1 MIERTQRRLRQAQFF
16 YEHLLD
22 PPRTTTIGSEAF
34 LFYHNA
40 FIQAARSVTWT
51 LKNEEPEKWKA
62 WEPKWRAKRTLDEQ
76 ELLDITNEL
85 RIVEAKKGGAN
96 LYVEMAQEALEITH
110 PDSRTTQ
117 ATLRLNIS
125 FHYFEDGK
133 KKQEVT
139 DVCRRYLELL
149 EKMVKDFCT
158 DMGLNAGNECRLGPY
173 L

>member
-1 MIERTQRRLRQAQFF
+1 MIERTQRRLRQARFF

-22 PPRTTTIGSEAF
+22 PPRTTTIGVSEAF
-34 LFYHNA
+34 QSYFNA

-62 WEPKWRAKRTLDEQ
+62 WEPKWRANQTSDEQ

-85 RIVEAKKGGAN
+85 RIDEAKKGGAN
-96 LYVEMAQEALEITH
+96 LYVELAQEALEITH

-125 FHYFEDGK
+125 YYFDEEQK
-133 KKQEVT
+133 HEVT
-139 DVCRRYLELL
+139 ELCRRYLELL
-149 EKMVKDFCT
+149 ETMVKDFCE
-158 DMGLNAGNECRLGPY
+158 DNEG
-173 L
+173 